1 MAIKSVKELRRGK
14 LKIDLTGP
22 QGNAYCLLGY
32 AKDFCKQ
39 LEKDWPSINKEM
51 TSGDYENLLKVF
63 DREFGAYVD
72 LYR

>member
-1 MAIKSVKELRRGK
+1 
-14 LKIDLTGP
+14 
-22 QGNAYCLLGY
+22 
-32 AKDFCKQ
+32 
-39 LEKDWPSINKEM
+39 M